1 MSQLFNET
9 FGAGDGKRLD
19 VIPWLRFGQN
29 KESRRLETALNIR
42 DRLWDNLAKHYGTVC
57 IYMYIYATDLNSEF
71 EVVKID
77 LFIFLLTVFG
87 KKRYWSHAKSDER
100 KLRHRR

>member
-1 MSQLFNET
+1 MGQSCET
-9 FGAGDGKRLD
+9 
-19 VIPWLRFGQN
+19 
-29 KESRRLETALNIR
+29 
-42 DRLWDNLAKHYGTVC
+42 LWNGMY

-71 EVVKID
+71 KVVKID
-77 LFIFLLTVFG
+77 LIIFLLTVFG